1 MKHLG
6 PSGLWAVALLAI
18 VAACDGGDGGGQ
30 GGAGAT
36 SGQGGAGATTGQGG
50 AGGGGLQPGQC
61 RSDADCNPA
70 SAESCFPPGASPGC
84 GACLIPDMV
93 CADDTA
99 CTNPGE
105 ICEPAQ
111 CACNGE
117 KTCVPGCADASTCA
131 VGQACEALRCVAKPC
146 AGAADCPDNF
156 DCAAGASGMRC
167 ARRACMNDAG
177 CDGTCVL
184 GSCHDM
190 PGTCSPPVP

>member
-1 MKHLG
+1 MKHRGPLG
-6 PSGLWAVALLAI
+6 FLAAALLAI

-36 SGQGGAGATTGQGG
+36 GGQGGAGASTGQGG
-50 AGGGGLQPGQC
+50 AGGALQPGQC
-61 RSDADCNPA
+61 RSDADCDPA
-70 SAESCFPPGASPGC
+70 SAESCFPPGASVGC
-84 GACLIPDMV
+84 GACLTPDMV
-93 CADDTA
+93 CADDTECA
-99 CTNPGE
+99 NPGE

-117 KTCVPGCADASTCA
+117 KTCVPGCVDASTCA
-131 VGQACEALRCVAKPC
+131 VGEACEALRCVAKPC
-146 AGAADCPDNF
+146 SGGADCPANF
-156 DCAAGASGMRC
+156 GCVMNAIGMVC
-167 ARRACMNDAG
+167 ARLACADDAA